1 MYWLFIVHAYKG
13 RMVVSVCFRSS
24 IFAGAAAAVGLW
36 ALSLGGAQASDV
48 AMPAKDDAVN
58 AQLPQEV
65 KDRGQIRIVSTFGYA
80 PQQFF
85 AEDGKTP
92 DGLSVD
98 LGKALG
104 AVAGVPVEFTN
115 ATFDSLIPG
124 LDAGRFDMVIAAM
137 SATAERGAK
146 VNFVIYQKTDARLLV
161 RAGNPKGI
169 NGLQDLCGLKVAS
182 LKGSLYNQVIDAV
195 SAKCKEAGKEP
206 VDLSTYDNSDSVY
219 QALIAGRVDANY
231 RDSAPLIYTARAS
244 EGRLE
249 VVGPEY
255 PDTPYG
261 IAIAGKNAD
270 FAKAITAALDVLI
283 KNGTYQAILDKWGL
297 GSRAVGAATLTAV
310 GSPADSYPR
319 PPSAVEIAFGK

>member
-1 MYWLFIVHAYKG
+1 
-13 RMVVSVCFRSS
+13 VSLNFRTSLL
-24 IFAGAAAAVGLW
+24 AGAVAAASLW
-36 ALSLGGAQASDV
+36 AFSGNAVQASDV
-48 AMPAKDDAVN
+48 AMPAKDETVH

-65 KDRGQIRIVSTFGYA
+65 KDRGVIRIVSTFGYA

-92 DGLSVD
+92 DGFSVD

-115 ATFDSLIPG
+115 ASFDSLIPG

-161 RAGNPKGI
+161 PAGNPENIG
-169 NGLQDLCGLKVAS
+169 GLQDLCGLKVAS
-182 LKGSLYNQVIDAV
+182 LKGSLYNQVIESV
-195 SAKCKEAGKEP
+195 SAECTERGKEAVE
-206 VDLSTYDNSDSVY
+206 LSTYDNSDSVY
-219 QALIAGRVDANY
+219 QALITGRVDANY

-261 IAIAGKNAD
+261 IAIAGGNTD
-270 FAKAITAALDVLI
+270 LAKATAMALDVLI
-283 KNGTYQAILDKWGL
+283 KDGTYQAILDKWGL
-297 GSRAVGAATLTAV
+297 GSRAVDAAALTAV
-310 GSPADSYPR
+310 GASADSYPR
-319 PPSAVEIAFGK
+319 PPSAVDIAFDD